1 MNALTWALKVGAS
14 IFLIASFAIA
24 QKVISPWEIPC
35 SEETVKANL
44 ELTIKARV
52 EGQLKDASGAPLV
65 DSDVLLR
72 AAGAKGK
79 FLPYRTATTNKDG
92 RFELGVV
99 DAGNYRFLP
108 APNRGFKQPKEVKC
122 YEGRD
127 CELDLVLQ
135 LNPTDQPFA
144 GCPIQ

>member
-1 MNALTWALKVGAS
+1 MNAFKGALRVGAS
-14 IFLIASFAIA
+14 VFLMAFFAIA

-44 ELTIKARV
+44 ELTSKTRV
-52 EGQLKDASGAPLV
+52 EGQLKDPAGAPLV
-65 DSDVLLR
+65 DSRVLLR
-72 AAGAKGK
+72 VADAKGK
-79 FLPYRTATTNKDG
+79 FVPYRTVTTNKEG

-99 DAGNYRFLP
+99 DGGNYRFLP
-108 APNRGFKQPKEVKC
+108 APNRGFKQPKEVRC

-127 CELDLVLQ
+127 CELTLVLQ

-144 GCPIQ
+144 GCPIR